1 MRYKL
6 MTAAFA
12 AAAALNFTGPSGA
25 ADLEVTHWWTSAG
38 EAAAVA
44 EFARVF
50 EEETGNHWVDS
61 ALSGSGTGAN
71 PVIISRILGGNPMGA
86 TQMNTGRDA
95 QPLIEAGLM
104 RDLTDIADEMKIRD
118 FYVDESLL
126 EPCTYEGKIYCFPV
140 NIHSWDW
147 LWLST
152 AAYEKIGQPVPTTW
166 DEYVA
171 SWPALQ
177 EAGIIPFGLASGWPI
192 SGVPGVLMAG
202 IGGTDLVM
210 AINRDK
216 NAEAVRGPEFRK
228 VAEAMDA
235 IRSVVTPDTMVPTF
249 GDVGNQLL
257 SGEAAGNIHGDWL
270 QGDLQVAGGVP
281 GEDYECLPGLGMNDQ
296 LSGGGDSFF
305 FPVLPAGT
313 DPAVIEAQTQLA
325 RILISP
331 EAQLAF
337 NLKKGSMP
345 IRTDIDL
352 AEANACM
359 QKALK
364 LLDNGLLP
372 SGEFELSAD
381 TNQQMQDLNIEFLG
395 NPAISIDDYIER
407 YASIIES
414 AD

>member
-1 MRYKL
+1 MKKFAVVAA
-6 MTAAFA
+6 MATAFLGSTAINA
-12 AAAALNFTGPSGA
+12 AE
-25 ADLEVTHWWTSAG
+25 LEVTHWWTSAG

-50 EEETGNHWVDS
+50 EEQTGHTWVDS

-71 PVIISRILGGNPMGA
+71 PVIISRIIGGDPMGA

-95 QPLIEAGLM
+95 EELIQAGLM
-104 RDLTDIADEMKIRD
+104 RDLTDIAEELNIHD

-126 EPCTYEGKIYCFPV
+126 EPCTYEGRIYCFPI

-152 AAYEKIGQPVPTTW
+152 AAYEQIGQPVPTDW
-166 DEYVA
+166 NEYVE
-171 SWPALQ
+171 SWPALE
-177 EAGIIPFGLASGWPI
+177 EAGILPFGLASGWPI
-192 SGVPGVLMAG
+192 AGIPGALQSG
-202 IGGTDLVM
+202 IGGSDLVL

-216 NAEAVRGPEFRK
+216 DAEAVRSPEFRAY
-228 VAEAMDA
+228 AEAWDA
-235 IRSVVTPDTMVPTF
+235 IRQVVSPDTMVPAF
-249 GDVGNQLL
+249 ADVGNQLL
-257 SGEAAGNIHGDWL
+257 TGEAAGNIHGDWL

-281 GEDYECLPGLGMNDQ
+281 GEDYECIPALGLNDQ
-296 LSGGGDSFF
+296 LSGGGDAFY
-305 FPVLPAGT
+305 FPVLPEGT
-313 DPAVIEAQTQLA
+313 DPEVIEAQTELA
-325 RILISP
+325 KVLVSP

-352 AEANACM
+352 SQANACM
-359 QKALK
+359 QKALG
-364 LLDNGLLP
+364 LLGNGLLP
-372 SGEFELSAD
+372 SGDFALSSD
-381 TNQQMQDLNIEFLG
+381 TQQQLQDLNIEFLDDDS
-395 NPAISIDDYIER
+395 ITIDDYIER

>member
-1 MRYKL
+1 MKKFAVAASFAVAL
-6 MTAAFA
+6 MSTTAV
-12 AAAALNFTGPSGA
+12 PA

-50 EEETGNHWVDS
+50 EEETGHNWVDS

-71 PVIISRILGGNPMGA
+71 PVIISRIIGGNPMGA

-95 QPLIEAGLM
+95 EELIQAGLM
-104 RDLTDIADEMKIRD
+104 RDLTDIADEMDIRS

-126 EPCTYEGKIYCFPV
+126 EPCTFEGKIYCFPV

-152 AAYEKIGQPVPTTW
+152 AAYEKIGQPVPTNW

-171 SWPALQ
+171 SWPALE
-177 EAGIIPFGLASGWPI
+177 EAGILPFGLASGWPI
-192 SGVPGVLMAG
+192 AG
-202 IGGTDLVM
+202 IPGPLQAAIGGSDLVL

-216 NAEAVRGPEFRK
+216 DADAVRSPEFRAY
-228 VAEAMDA
+228 AEAWDD
-235 IRSVVTPDTMVPTF
+235 IRQVVSAETMVPAF
-249 GDVGNQLL
+249 ADVGNQLL
-257 SGEAAGNIHGDWL
+257 EGTAAGNIHGDWL

-281 GEDYECLPGLGMNDQ
+281 GEDYECLPALGVGDQ
-296 LSGGGDSFF
+296 LSGGGDAFY
-305 FPVLPAGT
+305 FPVLPDGT
-313 DPAVIEAQTQLA
+313 DPEVIEAQTELA

-352 AEANACM
+352 SGANACM
-359 QKALK
+359 QKALG
-364 LLDNGLLP
+364 LLGNGLLP
-372 SGEFELSAD
+372 SGDFALSSD
-381 TNQQMQDLNIEFLG
+381 TQQQLQDLNIEFLDDD
-395 NPAISIDDYIER
+395 SITVDDYIER
-407 YASIIES
+407 YASIIET
-414 AD
+414 AN

>member
-1 MRYKL
+1 MRYRHL
-6 MTAAFA
+6 TAVLA
-12 AAAALNFTGPSGA
+12 ATVALQFSVSAWA

-50 EEETGNHWVDS
+50 EEETGNTWVDS

-104 RDLTDIADEMKIRD
+104 RDLTDIAEEMNIRE

-177 EAGIIPFGLASGWPI
+177 EADILPFGLASGWPI
-192 SGVPGVLMAG
+192 TGVPGVLMAG
-202 IGGTDLVM
+202 VGGTDLVL
-210 AINRDK
+210 AVNRDK
-216 NAEAVRGPEFRK
+216 DAEAVRGPEFRK
-228 VAEAMDA
+228 VAEAMEA

-249 GDVGNQLL
+249 GDVGTQLL
-257 SGEAAGNIHGDWL
+257 QGDAAGNIHGDWL

-281 GEDYECLPGLGMNDQ
+281 GEDYECLPGLGMNDK

-305 FPVLPAGT
+305 FPVLPEGT
-313 DPAVIEAQTQLA
+313 DPAVVEAQTDLA
-325 RILISP
+325 RLLISP

-352 AEANACM
+352 AGANACM
-359 QKALK
+359 QKALG
-364 LLDNGLLP
+364 LLKNGLLP

-395 NPAISIDDYIER
+395 DTSISIDDYIER
-407 YASIIES
+407 YAAIIES

>member
-1 MRYKL
+1 MKKFTVVAA
-6 MTAAFA
+6 MATAFLGSTAINA
-12 AAAALNFTGPSGA
+12 AE
-25 ADLEVTHWWTSAG
+25 LEVTHWWTSAG

-50 EEETGNHWVDS
+50 EEQTGHTWVDS

-71 PVIISRILGGNPMGA
+71 PVIISRIIGGDPMGA

-95 QPLIEAGLM
+95 EELIQAGLM
-104 RDLTDIADEMKIRD
+104 RDLTPIAEELNIKE
-118 FYVDESLL
+118 FYVDEALL
-126 EPCTYEGKIYCFPV
+126 EPCTYEGRIYCFPV

-152 AAYEKIGQPVPTTW
+152 AAYEEIGQPVPTNW
-166 DEYVA
+166 NEYVA
-171 SWPALQ
+171 SWPALE
-177 EAGIIPFGLASGWPI
+177 EAGIIPFGLATGWPI
-192 SGVPGVLMAG
+192 AGVPGVLLSG
-202 IGGTDLVM
+202 IGGSDLVL

-216 NAEAVRGPEFRK
+216 DAEAVRSPEFRE
-228 VAEAMDA
+228 VAEAMAA
-235 IRSVVTPDTMVPTF
+235 IRSVVSPETMVPAF
-249 GDVGNQLL
+249 ADVGNQLL
-257 SGEAAGNIHGDWL
+257 AGEAAGNIHGDWL

-281 GEDYECLPGLGMNDQ
+281 GEDYECLPALGMNDQ
-296 LSGGGDSFF
+296 LSGGGDAFY
-305 FPVLPAGT
+305 FPVLPEGT
-313 DPAVIEAQTQLA
+313 DPAVLEAQTDLA
-325 RILISP
+325 KILVGK

-352 AEANACM
+352 SQANACM
-359 QKALK
+359 EKALG

-372 SGEFELSAD
+372 SGDFALSSD
-381 TNQQMQDLNIEFLG
+381 TQQQLQDLNIEFLG
-395 NPAISIDDYIER
+395 DDSITVDDYIER

>member
-1 MRYKL
+1 MKNFAVAASFAVAL
-6 MTAAFA
+6 MSSTAAM
-12 AAAALNFTGPSGA
+12 A

-50 EEETGNHWVDS
+50 EEETGNKWVDS

-95 QPLIEAGLM
+95 EELIQAGLM
-104 RDLTDIADEMKIRD
+104 RDLTDIADEMDIKS
-118 FYVDESLL
+118 FFVDESLL
-126 EPCTYEGKIYCFPV
+126 EPCTYEGRIYCFPV

-152 AAYEKIGQPVPTTW
+152 AAYDTIGQPVPTNW

-177 EAGIIPFGLASGWPI
+177 EAGILPFGLATGWPI

-202 IGGTDLVM
+202 IGGSDLV
-210 AINRDK
+210 IDVNRDK
-216 NAEAVRGPEFRK
+216 DADAVRGPEFRK

-235 IRSVVTPDTMVPTF
+235 LRSVVGPEMMVPTF

-257 SGEAAGNIHGDWL
+257 AGEAAGNIHGDWL

-296 LSGGGDSFF
+296 LTGGGDSFY
-305 FPVLPAGT
+305 FPILPAGT
-313 DPAVIEAQTQLA
+313 DPAVIEAQTELA
-325 RILISP
+325 RLLISP

-352 AEANACM
+352 DGANACM
-359 QKALK
+359 KKAIV

-372 SGEFELSAD
+372 SGDFALSSD
-381 TNQQMQDLNIEFLG
+381 TQQQLQDLSIEFID
-395 NPAISIDDYIER
+395 NDAITVDDYVER
-407 YASIIES
+407 YASIIET

>member
-1 MRYKL
+1 MRSGSI
-6 MTAAFA
+6 
-12 AAAALNFTGPSGA
+12 AALLAASTALPLASAHA

-44 EFARVF
+44 EFARIF
-50 EEETGNHWVDS
+50 EEETDHTWVDS

-71 PVIISRILGGNPMGA
+71 PVIISRIIGGDPMGA
-86 TQMNTGRDA
+86 TQMNTGRGA
-95 QPLIEAGLM
+95 EELIEAGLM
-104 RDLTDIADEMKIRD
+104 RDLTDIAEEMNIRE

-126 EPCTYEGKIYCFPV
+126 EPCTYEGRIYCFPV

-152 AAYEKIGQPVPTTW
+152 AAYETIGQPVPTDW
-166 DEYVA
+166 NEYVA
-171 SWPALQ
+171 SWPALA
-177 EAGIIPFGLASGWPI
+177 EVGIIEFGLASGWPVAGI
-192 SGVPGVLMAG
+192 PGPLQAG
-202 IGGTDLVM
+202 IGGSEMLI

-216 NAEAVRGPEFRK
+216 SVEAVRSDEFRAY
-228 VAEAMDA
+228 AEAWADL
-235 IRSVVTPDTMVPTF
+235 RSVINADEMVPAF
-249 GDVGNQLL
+249 ADVGTQLL
-257 SGEAAGNIHGDWL
+257 EGEAAGNIHGDWL
-270 QGDLQVAGGVP
+270 QGDLQIAGGVP
-281 GEDYECLPGLGMNDQ
+281 GEDYQCLPGLGLNDQ

-305 FPVLPAGT
+305 FPVLPEGT
-313 DPAVIEAQTQLA
+313 DPEVIEAQTELA

-337 NLKKGSMP
+337 NLKKGPMP

-352 AEANACM
+352 TEANACM
-359 QKALK
+359 QKALE

-372 SGEFELSAD
+372 SGDFALTSD
-381 TNQQMQDLNIEFLG
+381 TQTQLQDLNIEFLS
-395 NPAISIDDYIER
+395 NDSITVDDYIDS